1 MKVLSCG
8 SLSYLSKVPACGA
21 NNKMSYSGGV
31 HSMDGTGAVPKNSI
45 LHNRNYIQKFIS
57 KTHEISVKLILEDL
71 VKTIYIVL
79 AFSEYFFFELVV

>member
-1 MKVLSCG
+1 MRD
-8 SLSYLSKVPACGA
+8 LSYLSKMPACGA

-45 LHNRNYIQKFIS
+45 LHNRNYIQKFIF